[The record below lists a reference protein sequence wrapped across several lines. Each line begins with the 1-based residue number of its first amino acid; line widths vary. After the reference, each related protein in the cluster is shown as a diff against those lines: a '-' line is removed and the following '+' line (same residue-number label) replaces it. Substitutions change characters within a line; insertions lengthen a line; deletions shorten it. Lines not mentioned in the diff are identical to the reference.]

1 MDLSEIMLILHIVG
15 VATWFG
21 ANIVQAV
28 TPSLAARQGTE
39 VAAGWYRITEGLSG
53 RIYIPAGILVALT
66 GIGLVLDS
74 DGAYSFGNTFV
85 GIGLGVV
92 IIGALLGSL
101 VFGPGAKKAAAAVE
115 TGDQA
120 QIRRAVS
127 RLAGWGLV
135 DTLLLLVAITAM
147 VVKLGV

>member
-1 MDLSEIMLILHIVG
+1 MLILHIAG

-28 TPSLAARQGTE
+28 VPTLAARQGQA

-53 RIYIPAGILVALT
+53 RLYIPAGVLVAIT
-66 GIGLVLDS
+66 GIVMVLDS
-74 DGAYSFGNTFV
+74 DGAYTFGSTFV

-101 VFGPGAKKAAAAVE
+101 VFGPGAKKTAAAIE
-115 TGDQA
+115 DGDQI
-120 QIRRAVS
+120 QIRRNVS
-127 RLAGWGLV
+127 RLATFGFV
-135 DTLLLLVAITAM
+135 DTLLLLIAITAM
-147 VVKLGV
+147 VVKLGA

>member
-1 MDLSEIMLILHIVG
+1 MDLSEILLILHIVG

-28 TPSLAARQGTE
+28 TPSLAARQGAQ
-39 VAAGWYRITEGLSG
+39 VAAGWYRITEGLST
-53 RIYIPAGILVALT
+53 RLYIPAGILVALT

-74 DGAYSFGNTFV
+74 EGAYSFGSTFV

-101 VFGPGAKKAAAAVE
+101 VFGPGARKAASAVE
-115 TGDQA
+115 AGDQA
-120 QIRRAVS
+120 EVRRTAS
-127 RLAGWGLV
+127 RLAGWGVV
-135 DTLLLLVAITAM
+135 DTLLLLVAITTM
-147 VVKLGV
+147 VIKLGA